1 MEIFLV
7 VLAFLFLLIGLIG
20 SVVPVLPGPPI
31 SFVGLLVLQWSGYGN
46 FSTEFLLVWAAITA
60 AVTIIDYILP
70 AWMTKKF
77 GGSRAA
83 VIGSVV
89 GLIVGLLFFPPLG
102 LLVGSFLGAFAG
114 ELLNQRVHA
123 GSGDAAPKVQKVP
136 QEDGSVITV
145 EIINDESGGTTAGG
159 NGADGNAGGNGNCT
173 AKALKVALGAFL
185 AFIVGTGAKLIIAA
199 LMIYYAV
206 KAVAFQVSDALQT
219 NIVHLLSP

>member
-1 MEIFLV
+1 MEILLA
-7 VLAFLFLLIGLIG
+7 VLAFLFLLIGLLG

-31 SFVGLLVLQWSGYGN
+31 SFIGLLVLQWSGYGN
-46 FSTEFLLVWAAITA
+46 FSSEFLLVWAAITA

-89 GLIVGLLFFPPLG
+89 GFIVGLLFFPPLG
-102 LLVGSFLGAFAG
+102 LLVGSFLGAFVG
-114 ELLNQRVHA
+114 ELLNQRIHA
-123 GSGDAAPKVQKVP
+123 GSGNAAPKIQKVP

-145 EIINDESGGTTAGG
+145 EIINDGSGSTGGTTVGG
-159 NGADGNAGGNGNCT
+159 NYADSNTGGNNSGSNNDGT

-185 AFIVGTGAKLIIAA
+185 AFIVGTGAKLIIAS

-206 KAVAFQVSDALQT
+206 KAVVLQF
-219 NIVHLLSP
+219 SS